1 MERWT
6 GFALMLSLGLVTAG
20 CEALEGILLPT
31 TVTVSLVNDSSD
43 FDVEVTLRY
52 DDEDDIPELLLTQI
66 GTEREFTVA
75 PGQTAT
81 FTRSCDDLQ
90 AVMIEDA
97 ELLVVVGIGPD
108 TDTGV
113 LRIDDHF
120 ECGDEIVFTFTH
132 SDVILDFAV
141 TTQIRPGR

>member
-1 MERWT
+1 MVIQPAKI
-6 GFALMLSLGLVTAG
+6 GV
-20 CEALEGILLPT
+20 LLPT

-43 FDVEVTLRY
+43 FDVDVTLLY
-52 DDEDDIPELLLTQI
+52 HDEDDIPELLLTEI
-66 GTEREFTVA
+66 GTERGFTIA

-97 ELLVVVGIGPD
+97 DLLVLVGIGPD

-113 LRIDDHF
+113 FRIDDHF
-120 ECGDEIVFTFTH
+120 ECGDEIAFTFTH
-132 SDVILDFAV
+132 SEVILDFDV